1 MLKFEGYKNF
11 ENKGITIGL
20 RRQQQWKLLAKSFLV
35 IEIQFNFVVCWSLV
49 SVMKLLM
56 KTCASFVQLPYSC
69 FGLVF
74 QAKFQSKVLLNKL
87 LLNHFENLSSNGKKM

>member
-1 MLKFEGYKNF
+1 
-11 ENKGITIGL
+11 
-20 RRQQQWKLLAKSFLV
+20 
-35 IEIQFNFVVCWSLV
+35 
-49 SVMKLLM
+49 MKLLM